1 MQLSI
6 TFSKIIS
13 YMMPLKNKI
22 LVHIDLLLNQKSKDL
37 NRMMIDLNE
46 ASNNETKSTVGD
58 KHETSKAMM
67 HLEQEK
73 LGNQIKEIELQLKEF
88 NAVNFDTHS
97 DQIVLGSLVGTNI
110 GYFFIATA
118 IGKIQIDNETVFAIS
133 NKSPLGS
140 RFIGLK
146 PNDSIEFNN
155 IHYTVINVI

>member
-1 MQLSI
+1 MLLLVSDMNHIKKRILSHVG
-6 TFSKIIS
+6 
-13 YMMPLKNKI
+13 L
-22 LVHIDLLLNQKSKDL
+22 HLNQKLKDL
-37 NRMMIDLNE
+37 NAMMQDLHE
-46 ASNNETKSTVGD
+46 ASKNETKSTVGD

-73 LGNQIKEIELQLKEF
+73 LGNQIKEIEFQLKEF

-97 DQIVLGSLVGTNI
+97 NQVAVGSLVETNL

-118 IGKIQIDNETVFAIS
+118 IGKIQIDNLFVFAIS

-140 RFIGLK
+140 KFLGLK

-155 IHYTVINVI
+155 LNYIIISVM

>member
-1 MQLSI
+1 MLLLVSDMNHIKKRILSQV
-6 TFSKIIS
+6 S
-13 YMMPLKNKI
+13 L
-22 LVHIDLLLNQKSKDL
+22 HLNQKLKDL
-37 NRMMIDLNE
+37 NAMMQDLNE
-46 ASNNETKSTVGD
+46 ASKNETKSTVGD

-73 LGNQIKEIELQLKEF
+73 LGNQIKEIEFQLKEF

-97 DQIVLGSLVGTNI
+97 NHVVVGSLVETNL

-118 IGKIQIDNETVFAIS
+118 IGKIQIDNLFVFAIS

-140 RFIGLK
+140 KFLGLK

-155 IHYTVINVI
+155 LNYTIISVM

>member
-1 MQLSI
+1 MLLLVSI
-6 TFSKIIS
+6 
-13 YMMPLKNKI
+13 MNHLKKRI
-22 LVHIDLLLNQKSKDL
+22 LTNIDLHLNQKLKDL
-37 NRMMIDLNE
+37 NVMMQDLHE
-46 ASNNETKSTVGD
+46 ASKNETKSTVGD

-97 DQIVLGSLVGTNI
+97 NQVVVGSLVETNL

-118 IGKIQIDNETVFAIS
+118 IGKIQIDNLFVFAIS

-140 RFIGLK
+140 KFLGLK

-155 IHYTVINVI
+155 LNYTIISVM

>member
-1 MQLSI
+1 MLLLVSDMNHIKKRILSHVG
-6 TFSKIIS
+6 
-13 YMMPLKNKI
+13 L
-22 LVHIDLLLNQKSKDL
+22 HLNQKLKDL
-37 NRMMIDLNE
+37 NAMMQDLHE
-46 ASNNETKSTVGD
+46 ASKNETKSTAGD

-73 LGNQIKEIELQLKEF
+73 LGNQVKEIEFQLKEF

-97 DQIVLGSLVGTNI
+97 NQVVVGSLVETNL

-118 IGKIQIDNETVFAIS
+118 IGKIQIDNLFVFAIS

-140 RFIGLK
+140 KFLGLK

-155 IHYTVINVI
+155 LNYIIISVM

>member
-1 MQLSI
+1 MLLLVSI
-6 TFSKIIS
+6 
-13 YMMPLKNKI
+13 MNHLKKRI
-22 LVHIDLLLNQKSKDL
+22 LTNIDLHLNQKLKDL
-37 NRMMIDLNE
+37 NVMMQDLHE
-46 ASNNETKSTVGD
+46 ASKNETKSTVGD

-97 DQIVLGSLVGTNI
+97 NQVVVGSLVETNL

-118 IGKIQIDNETVFAIS
+118 IGKIQIDNLFVFAIT

-140 RFIGLK
+140 KFLGLK

-155 IHYTVINVI
+155 LNYIIISVM

>member
-1 MQLSI
+1 MLLLVSDMNHIKKRILSHVG
-6 TFSKIIS
+6 
-13 YMMPLKNKI
+13 L
-22 LVHIDLLLNQKSKDL
+22 HLNQKLKDL
-37 NRMMIDLNE
+37 NAMMQDLHE
-46 ASNNETKSTVGD
+46 ASKNETKSTAGD

-73 LGNQIKEIELQLKEF
+73 LGNQVKEIEFQLKEF

-97 DQIVLGSLVGTNI
+97 NHVVVGSLVETNL

-118 IGKIQIDNETVFAIS
+118 IGKIQIDNLFVFAIS

-140 RFIGLK
+140 KFLGLK

-155 IHYTVINVI
+155 LNYTIISVM

>member
-1 MQLSI
+1 MI
-6 TFSKIIS
+6 
-13 YMMPLKNKI
+13 PLKNKI
-22 LVHIDLLLNQKSKDL
+22 LAQIDLRLNQKLKDL
-37 NRMMIDLNE
+37 NVMMFDLNE

-73 LGNQIKEIELQLKEF
+73 LGNQVKEIEFQLKEF

-97 DQIVLGSLVGTNI
+97 NKVVVGSLVETNL

-118 IGKIQIDNETVFAIS
+118 IGKIQIDNESVFAIS

-140 RFIGLK
+140 KFLGLTSK
-146 PNDSIEFNN
+146 DSIEFNN
-155 IHYTVINVI
+155 LNYTIISVM

>member
-1 MQLSI
+1 MLLLVSV
-6 TFSKIIS
+6 
-13 YMMPLKNKI
+13 MNHLKKRI
-22 LVHIDLLLNQKSKDL
+22 LTNIDLHLNQKLKDL
-37 NRMMIDLNE
+37 NVMMQDLHE

-97 DQIVLGSLVGTNI
+97 DQIVLGSLVGTNL